1 MTREEARICYRVAE
15 TSQMACQA
23 LWGKGSDETML
34 AADLLLAAM
43 KDLFFA
49 GGDGEDIKRE
59 REAVAIAWK
68 RVAGEV

>member
-1 MTREEARICYRVAE
+1 
-15 TSQMACQA
+15 MACQA